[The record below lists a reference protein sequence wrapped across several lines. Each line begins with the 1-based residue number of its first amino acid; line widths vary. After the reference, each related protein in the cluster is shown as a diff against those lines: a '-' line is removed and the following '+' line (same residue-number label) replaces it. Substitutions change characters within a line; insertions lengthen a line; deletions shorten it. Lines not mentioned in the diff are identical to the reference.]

1 MYSYFLSDYIYTVA
15 GKDKRKLKDLTKG
28 EIVQLVILIIFSV
41 FVLITTI
48 LYQIRKK
55 NIYLI
60 FELIAVVG
68 IYIVMGVFVVYDND
82 RWKRNN
88 IEYLKEY
95 EKNHINEYINRLDAL
110 NMYTKK
116 DILWLI
122 DQSEKY
128 YQNENEK
135 FKVGK
140 ISSSL
145 IFPIIIGYISFIT
158 NKSDIVTAT
167 YIIIILLAILSIFL
181 SMYYCIA
188 PMINK
193 IINKRKFIAREYE
206 NDLSYILLKME
217 R

>member
-1 MYSYFLSDYIYTVA
+1 MYSYFLSDYIYTVE

-28 EIVQLVILIIFSV
+28 EIGQLVILIICSV

-48 LYQIRKK
+48 LYQIIKK

-68 IYIVMGVFVVYDND
+68 LYIVMGKIVVYDNNK
-82 RWKRNN
+82 WKRNN

-95 EKNHINEYINRLDAL
+95 ENNHINEYIKRLDAL

-122 DQSEKY
+122 NQSEKY
-128 YQNENEK
+128 FQNENEK

-193 IINKRKFIAREYE
+193 IINKRKFIARDYE
-206 NDLSYILLKME
+206 NDLSYILLKMD

>member
-1 MYSYFLSDYIYTVA
+1 MYSYFLSDYIYTVE

-28 EIVQLVILIIFSV
+28 EIGQLVILIICSV

-48 LYQIRKK
+48 LYQIIKK

-68 IYIVMGVFVVYDND
+68 LYIVMGKIVVYDNNK
-82 RWKRNN
+82 WKRNN

-95 EKNHINEYINRLDAL
+95 ENNHINEYIKRLDAL

-122 DQSEKY
+122 NQSEKY
-128 YQNENEK
+128 FQNENEK

-181 SMYYCIA
+181 
-188 PMINK
+188 
-193 IINKRKFIAREYE
+193 
-206 NDLSYILLKME
+206 
-217 R
+217 

>member
-1 MYSYFLSDYIYTVA
+1 MYSYFLSDYIYTVE

-28 EIVQLVILIIFSV
+28 EIGQLVILIICSV

-48 LYQIRKK
+48 LYQIIKK

-68 IYIVMGVFVVYDND
+68 LYIVMGKIVVYDNNK
-82 RWKRNN
+82 WKRNN

-95 EKNHINEYINRLDAL
+95 ENNHINEYIKRLDAL

-122 DQSEKY
+122 NQSEKY
-128 YQNENEK
+128 FQNENEK

-167 YIIIILLAILSIFL
+167 YIIIILLAIFTIFL

-193 IINKRKFIAREYE
+193 IINKRKFIARDYE

>member
-1 MYSYFLSDYIYTVA
+1 MYSYFLSDYLYTVE

-28 EIVQLVILIIFSV
+28 EIGQLVILIICSV

-48 LYQIRKK
+48 LYQIIKK

-68 IYIVMGVFVVYDND
+68 LYIVMGKIVVYDNNK
-82 RWKRNN
+82 WKRNN

-95 EKNHINEYINRLDAL
+95 ENNHINEYIKRLDAL

-122 DQSEKY
+122 NQSEKY
-128 YQNENEK
+128 FQNENEK

-193 IINKRKFIAREYE
+193 IINKRKFIARDYE

>member
-158 NKSDIVTAT
+158 NKSDIVTTT